1 MIPCFSPWRMQ
12 QRAERANE
20 RERERERVLGK
31 QGESRKRGKRV
42 VIPSCTPWL
51 SQCIA
56 MATDPETPCG
66 RRAIGLCFPMIVIMY
81 PRFRWCRS
89 QDVYHAAKGR
99 PVFPPASFLIGYESA
114 ILEGFTTLRFF
125 PSSSYFLP
133 SSLFLRYFFN
143 FFVPSTIPLA
153 LRSRISI
160 DTFSSYFSFFF
171 FHRIE
176 GGIYIIRRGILL
188 RDVNC

>member
-1 MIPCFSPWRMQ
+1 MGARKQAKWEDWHRDRVGEEWREGGWK
-12 QRAERANE
+12 RERANE

-81 PRFRWCRS
+81 PRFR
-89 QDVYHAAKGR
+89 
-99 PVFPPASFLIGYESA
+99 
-114 ILEGFTTLRFF
+114 
-125 PSSSYFLP
+125 
-133 SSLFLRYFFN
+133 
-143 FFVPSTIPLA
+143 
-153 LRSRISI
+153 
-160 DTFSSYFSFFF
+160 
-171 FHRIE
+171 
-176 GGIYIIRRGILL
+176 
-188 RDVNC
+188 